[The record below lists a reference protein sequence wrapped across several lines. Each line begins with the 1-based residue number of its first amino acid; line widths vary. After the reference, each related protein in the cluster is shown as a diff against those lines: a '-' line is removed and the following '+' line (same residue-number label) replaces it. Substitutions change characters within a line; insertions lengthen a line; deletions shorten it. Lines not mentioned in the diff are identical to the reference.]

1 MTDTTTPAPQR
12 KSLFMWAILG
22 VIGLVIVV
30 GAIFFIMQDDD
41 SNDDEETNSA
51 PQTTPVP
58 TVTANQDWM
67 PVEQINNDVLMVL
80 VPPGCFTMGSDDGRR
95 DERPAHEI
103 CFDKAFW
110 MDKYEVTNAQYGSD
124 GPFEGPEIP
133 RGNLNWYEARD
144 YCLQRGGRLPTEAEW
159 EYAARGLDGLL
170 FPWGETYD
178 QTIIVIDG
186 DASANVEPVGSYPA
200 NASWVGA
207 MDMIGNAFEWVSSAY
222 SQYPY
227 DATDGREDMNDTESR
242 RVYRGGRSAYQE
254 WGVHTTTRFWLEPD
268 NRDWFIGFRC
278 IQDT

>member
-1 MTDTTTPAPQR
+1 MTDTTTQQRQR
-12 KSLFMWAILG
+12 KSWMLMILG
-22 VIGLVIVV
+22 GIGLVILV
-30 GAIFFIMQDDD
+30 GVIFFILQDDD
-41 SNDDEETNSA
+41 SDDGTANENSV

-58 TVTANQDWM
+58 AVSANAEWT
-67 PVEQINNDVLMVL
+67 PVEQTINGIEMVL
-80 VPPGCFTMGSDDGRR
+80 VPPGCFIMGGDDGRR

-103 CFDKAFW
+103 CFAKAFW
-110 MDKYEVTNAQYGSD
+110 LDKYEVTNAQYGSE
-124 GPFEGPEIP
+124 GPFAGADIP

-159 EYAARGLDGLL
+159 EYAARGIDGLL

-178 QTIIVIDG
+178 ETIIVIDG
-186 DASANVEPVGSYPA
+186 DASANVAPVGSYPA

-207 MDMIGNAFEWVSSAY
+207 VDMIGNAFEWTSSTY

-227 DATDGREDMNDTESR
+227 EGSDGREDMNDTASR

-254 WGVHTTTRFWLEPD
+254 WGVHATTRFWLEPD

-278 IQDT
+278 MQDT